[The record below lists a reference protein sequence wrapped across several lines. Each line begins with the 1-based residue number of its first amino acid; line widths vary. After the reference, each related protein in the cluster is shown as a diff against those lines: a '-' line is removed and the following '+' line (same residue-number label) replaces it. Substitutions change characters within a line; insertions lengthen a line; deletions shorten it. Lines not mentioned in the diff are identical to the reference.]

1 VKFASTT
8 SPLAGGFVN
17 WRAITA
23 WWCDQCGRIGRFW
36 LYSKVRPPAPLDPPP
51 ARPRLRW
58 NDALRSARVPPM
70 HYLDKLDRPVLR
82 QRGGVRIQSATLTK
96 VGQNS
101 TGVDIR
107 RELAIVQ

>member
-1 VKFASTT
+1 
-8 SPLAGGFVN
+8 
-17 WRAITA
+17 
-23 WWCDQCGRIGRFW
+23 
-36 LYSKVRPPAPLDPPP
+36 
-51 ARPRLRW
+51 
-58 NDALRSARVPPM
+58 M

-82 QRGGVRIQSATLTK
+82 QRGGVRIQSAMLTK